1 MSSWNQSL
9 NRPFQLSVILCFFP
23 FCRCF
28 CRQGPTLSDA
38 GPVAGLPPSRTSA
51 LRRHF
56 TFKLISIIRKINP
69 SPSPVCQHHQPPTFP
84 HKNTLVLTST
94 HDAHTHARTH
104 KNAHVH
110 KPGMNA
116 YSRTPTKS
124 THQHAHVLEH
134 AYAMFFRV
142 RRSLAHKH
150 TRIETSS

>member
-9 NRPFQLSVILCFFP
+9 NLPFQLSVILCFFP

-69 SPSPVCQHHQPPTFP
+69 SPSPVCQHHQHQHSHTRIRTCSQA
-84 HKNTLVLTST
+84 HMT
-94 HDAHTHARTH
+94 HTHTHAHIKTHTYTNRARTRTH
-104 KNAHVH
+104 AHLQKAHINMHTYLSMPTQCFFASVV
-110 KPGMNA
+110 PL
-116 YSRTPTKS
+116 RTN
-124 THQHAHVLEH
+124 THE
-134 AYAMFFRV
+134 
-142 RRSLAHKH
+142 
-150 TRIETSS
+150 